1 MLWHNIIDLKK
12 KVSMQDQN
20 NRQSSD
26 RSSEELANKSH
37 GPQGID
43 KAPGEETP
51 QDLENVVAQ
60 TQKGKNKVDGD
71 PSQKSDQ
78 PIENE

>member
-1 MLWHNIIDLKK
+1 MIVITGSFLPTKMKENTWQANLTVRKALIKHLAKK
-12 KVSMQDQN
+12 PLVIMK
-20 NRQSSD
+20 
-26 RSSEELANKSH
+26 
-37 GPQGID
+37 
-43 KAPGEETP
+43 
-51 QDLENVVAQ
+51 NVVAE

>member
-1 MLWHNIIDLKK
+1 MD
-12 KVSMQDQN
+12 DRN
-20 NRQSSD
+20 NRQFSSD
-26 RSSEELANKSH
+26 KNEREYLTDKSH
-37 GPQGID
+37 GPQGVD

-51 QDLENVVAQ
+51 ADNENVVAE

>member
-1 MLWHNIIDLKK
+1 MD
-12 KVSMQDQN
+12 DRN
-20 NRQSSD
+20 NRPFSSD
-26 RSSEELANKSH
+26 RKEGEYLTGKSH

-43 KAPGEETP
+43 KAPGEETSG
-51 QDLENVVAQ
+51 DTKNVVAE

>member
-1 MLWHNIIDLKK
+1 MD
-12 KVSMQDQN
+12 DRN
-20 NRQSSD
+20 NRQFSSD
-26 RSSEELANKSH
+26 KNEREYLAGKFH
-37 GPQGID
+37 GPQGVD
-43 KAPGEETP
+43 KAPGEEP
-51 QDLENVVAQ
+51 SGDNKNVVAE